1 MENLDRIDIQT
12 TSSEGQSVQTVVNN
26 GPINLTTQVSDVP
39 QIQTVMQENVSPI
52 SSIINNPFVEVTSV
66 NGQTGDVITE
76 PVMEDFRT
84 NHYYLANTIVNYN
97 GMLYW
102 AKNTF
107 TSTNVFDAD
116 DWYTLDIA
124 SSKVLTGQLQKTS
137 YRRSVVALCE
147 VSTTNN
153 TSLNSY
159 TSGRLAFHRYNGL
172 SGSVEIN
179 VQAENAYGTAY
190 YFNFDYYSNLN
201 LLDGTADIE
210 TAAGFRPCT
219 FKYNNVWYGGIEVFI
234 GNAEFNNV
242 TFDGAGNFEIFGLD
256 YYSVAHGTTAASI
269 LNQEVY
275 NSLNYTQWT
284 LSRSDFY
291 ADSFFANSGRLKK
304 PGGYIST
311 LPSKT
316 GTLAQT
322 SDIGNATLTIQ
333 RNGTNVDTFTANATS
348 NKTINISVPTNTN
361 QLTNG
366 AGFITSSAVPA
377 NLSQLANDLNYLR
390 GTNTQTI
397 SPLPSFVST
406 SMLNDSA
413 VTTIKIND
421 GAVTK
426 AKIAGSSVD
435 SSKLDWANLLSSQ
448 ADGQYILTKNGNTIQ
463 FAPKPEYERGD
474 ILAMAVNTAQ
484 LEWNGTTK
492 AMWSAGSWKQYG
504 PMARTTTPH
513 LLVITVPAGEE
524 WDVKVHHITGTVKI
538 NSAWGHSG
546 IFRSSTSSSMESYL
560 TTCLV
565 ANGDLYLHQ
574 ETETVVTIPAN
585 TTVYFGVWVRT
596 NSTTNNVWYGGGPT
610 TATGGD
616 FNFGNSCVLDATLIA
631 RRSV

>member
-1 MENLDRIDIQT
+1 MDNLDRIDIQT
-12 TSSEGQSVQTVVNN
+12 TSSEGQSIQTVVND
-26 GPINLTTQVSDVP
+26 GPISLTTQVSDVP

-76 PVMEDFRT
+76 PVMEDFKT

-102 AKNTF
+102 AKNNF
-107 TSTNVFDAD
+107 TSTSSFDAD
-116 DWYTLDIA
+116 DWNTLDIS

-201 LLDGTADIE
+201 LLDGSAAIE
-210 TAAGFRPCT
+210 TASGFRPCT

-256 YYSVAHGTTAASI
+256 YYSVAHSSGGTSYPGTV

-275 NSLNYTQWT
+275 DSLNYTQWN
-284 LSRSDFY
+284 LSRSEFY
-291 ADSFFANSGRLKK
+291 ADVFTSNSGTLKK

-333 RNGTNVDTFTANATS
+333 RNGTNVDTFTANATA

-366 AGFITSSAVPA
+366 AGFITRSVG
-377 NLSQLANDLNYLR
+377 LSELSNDGNFLR
-390 GTNTQTI
+390 GSNSQTI

-406 SMLNDSA
+406 SMLNDL
-413 VTTIKIND
+413 
-421 GAVTK
+421 AVTK

-448 ADGQYILTKNGNTIQ
+448 ADGQYILTKSGNSIQ
-463 FAPKPEYERGD
+463 FAPKPEYDRGD
-474 ILAMAVNTAQ
+474 VLVVAVNTTT

-492 AMWSAGSWKQYG
+492 ARWTAGTWEQYG
-504 PMARTTTPH
+504 PMAMATNAHTLQITTP
-513 LLVITVPAGEE
+513 VNEE

-538 NSAWGHSG
+538 SSAWGHSG
-546 IFRSSTSSSMESYL
+546 IYQSSVLGSMESYL

-596 NSTTNNVWYGGGPT
+596 NSTTNNLWYGGGPT

>member
-1 MENLDRIDIQT
+1 MEWPQIVT
-12 TSSEGQSVQTVVNN
+12 TITEGNAISTVVDA
-26 GPINLTTQVSDVP
+26 PWVS
-39 QIQTVMQENVSPI
+39 
-52 SSIINNPFVEVTSV
+52 VTSV
-66 NGQTGDVITE
+66 NGMSGDVITE
-76 PVMEDFRT
+76 PIMENFQT
-84 NHYYLANTIVNYN
+84 NHYYPKNTIVNHN

-107 TSTNVFDAD
+107 TSTNSFDAD
-116 DWYTLDIA
+116 DWYTLDIT

-137 YRRSVVALCE
+137 YRRSVVALCQ
-147 VSTTNN
+147 VSTTAN
-153 TSLNSY
+153 TGLNSY
-159 TSGRLAFHRYNGL
+159 TSGRLAFHRTNGL
-172 SGSVEIN
+172 SGAVEIN
-179 VQAENAYGTAY
+179 VQAENQYANAY

-201 LLDGTADIE
+201 LLDGSAAIE
-210 TAAGFRPCT
+210 TASGFRPCT

-234 GNAEFNNV
+234 GNAEFANV
-242 TFDGAGNFEIFGLD
+242 TFDGAGNFNIFGLD

-269 LNQEVY
+269 LDQEVY
-275 NSLNYTQWT
+275 DSLNYTQWT

-304 PGGYIST
+304 PGGYTST

-366 AGFITSSAVPA
+366 AGFITSSAVPT
-377 NLSQLANDLNYLR
+377 NLSQLVNDLNYLR
-390 GTNTQTI
+390 GTNTQSI

-413 VTTIKIND
+413 VTTIKINN

-426 AKIAGSSVD
+426 AKLANGIVD

-448 ADGQYILTKNGNTIQ
+448 ADGQYILTKSGNTIQ

-474 ILAMAVNTAQ
+474 VLVVAVNTAS
-484 LEWNGTTK
+484 LDWHGTTK
-492 AMWSAGSWKQYG
+492 TKWTDGSWTQYG
-504 PMARTTTPH
+504 PMAVSSGAHT
-513 LLVITVPAGEE
+513 LVITTPEDE
-524 WDVKVHHITGTVKI
+524 TWDVKLHHITGTVKI
-538 NSAWGHSG
+538 SSAWGHSG
-546 IFRSSTSSSMESYL
+546 IWQSSTFGGMDRYL

-565 ANGDLYLHQ
+565 ANGDLFLHQ
-574 ETETVVTIPAN
+574 ETETVVTIPPN
-585 TTVYFGVWVRT
+585 TTLYFGVWVRT
-596 NSTTNNVWYGGGPT
+596 SSTTNNLWYGGGYT
-610 TATGGD
+610 TATDGG
-616 FNFGNSCVLDATLIA
+616 FAFGNSCVLDATLIA
-631 RRSV
+631 KRSV

>member
-1 MENLDRIDIQT
+1 MEWPQIVT
-12 TSSEGQSVQTVVNN
+12 TITEGNAISTVVDA
-26 GPINLTTQVSDVP
+26 PWVS
-39 QIQTVMQENVSPI
+39 
-52 SSIINNPFVEVTSV
+52 VTSV
-66 NGQTGDVITE
+66 NGMSGDVITE
-76 PVMEDFRT
+76 PIMENFQT
-84 NHYYLANTIVNYN
+84 NHYYPKNTIVNHN

-116 DWYTLDIA
+116 DWYTLDIT

-137 YRRSVVALCE
+137 WRRSVVALCE

-210 TAAGFRPCT
+210 TAVGFRPCT

-256 YYSVAHGTTAASI
+256 YYSVAHSSGGTSYPGTVI
-269 LNQEVY
+269 NQEVY
-275 NSLNYTQWT
+275 DSLNYTQWT
-284 LSRSDFY
+284 LSRSEFY
-291 ADSFFANSGRLKK
+291 ADIFTSNSGTLKK

-316 GTLAQT
+316 GTLAQI

-366 AGFITSSAVPA
+366 AGFITSSAVPT
-377 NLSQLANDLNYLR
+377 NLSQLVNDLNYLR
-390 GTNTQTI
+390 GTNTQSI

-406 SMLNDSA
+406 SMLNNSA

-426 AKIAGSSVD
+426 AKLANSIVD

-448 ADGQYILTKNGNTIQ
+448 ADGQYILTKSGNTIQ

-474 ILAMAVNTAQ
+474 VLVVAVNTAS
-484 LEWNGTTK
+484 LEWAGTTK
-492 AMWSAGSWKQYG
+492 TKWTGGSWTQYG
-504 PMARTTTPH
+504 PMAVSSGAHT
-513 LLVITVPAGEE
+513 LVITTPENE
-524 WDVKVHHITGTVKI
+524 TWDVKLHHITGTVKI
-538 NSAWGHSG
+538 SSAWGHSG
-546 IFRSSTSSSMESYL
+546 IWQSSTFGGMDRYL

-574 ETETVVTIPAN
+574 ETETVVTIPPN
-585 TTVYFGVWVRT
+585 TTLYFGVWVRT
-596 NSTTNNVWYGGGPT
+596 NTTTKNFWYGGGYT

-631 RRSV
+631 KRSV